1 MNSLR
6 RSAVILVGFASFSRA
21 ELPVLD
27 EQPFIGKFLAYEDR
41 KMAFAMTKTLSAEI
55 ELPEG
60 KGKQMPHGMAPVIN
74 FRIEELMTDGR
85 TVSRQINADSLATEQ
100 PAAMNFQK
108 TTVRGKTTGDAEFEV
123 VTEFSRGALMFG
135 GRIISPGTLK
145 GPLSLLI
152 AVRVGDPYKHV
163 PADERSDKDFARKIR
178 RDFVELTTLDRKREK
193 LLLLEAQEL
202 SNLMGSQV
210 VMEFDAWKG
219 RGLQVNASPNSTL
232 SFKNS
237 GSPLL
242 EGFEIIWKADAA
254 KDPNGEARLAL
265 TPR

>member
-1 MNSLR
+1 MKFFPLAA
-6 RSAVILVGFASFSRA
+6 AVCGGFASFVRA

-41 KMAFAMTKTLSAEI
+41 KMAFTMTKNLTGEI
-55 ELPEG
+55 ELPES

-74 FRIEELMTDGR
+74 FRIQETMPDGR
-85 TVSRQINADSLATEQ
+85 IVSRQINADSLTSEQ

-123 VTEFSRGALMFG
+123 VTEVTRGALMFG

-145 GPLSLLI
+145 GPLSMRI

-163 PADERSDKDFARKIR
+163 PADERSDKDFAKKIR
-178 RDFVELTTLDRKREK
+178 RDFIELTTLDRKREK
-193 LLLLEAQEL
+193 LLLLETQDL
-202 SNLMGSQV
+202 SNLIGSQV
-210 VMEFDAWKG
+210 MMEFDAWKG

-232 SFKNS
+232 ALIKS
-237 GSPLL
+237 GNHLL
-242 EGFEIIWKADAA
+242 EGFEIIWNADPA
-254 KDPNGEARLAL
+254 KDPNGETRLAL